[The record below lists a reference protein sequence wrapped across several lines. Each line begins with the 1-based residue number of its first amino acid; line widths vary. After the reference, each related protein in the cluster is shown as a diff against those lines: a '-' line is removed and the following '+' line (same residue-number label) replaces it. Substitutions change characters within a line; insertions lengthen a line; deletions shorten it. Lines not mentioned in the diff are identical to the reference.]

1 MSHLLEAAVRCVDA
15 TPDNPKALSLHLLR
29 EQVVLG
35 KENLLVKSAELAEFF
50 HVEQHKHSRSEG
62 MMEAREILESI
73 VAQVE

>member
-15 TPDNPKALSLHLLR
+15 TPNDPKALSLHLLR

-35 KENLLVKSAELAEFF
+35 KENLLVKSAKLAECF
-50 HVEQHKHSRSEG
+50 HVEQHKHSRGEG